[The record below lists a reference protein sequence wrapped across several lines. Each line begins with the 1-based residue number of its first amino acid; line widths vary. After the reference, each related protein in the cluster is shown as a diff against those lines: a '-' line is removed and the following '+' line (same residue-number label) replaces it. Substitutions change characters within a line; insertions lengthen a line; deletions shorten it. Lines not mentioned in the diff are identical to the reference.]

1 MEIGALL
8 LMLVLMSPTLSGYTQ
23 ARPKVQVTVMPSDR
37 VFSGETVTL
46 RCDIEEEVDWTYS
59 WYKDGLITRC
69 TERVYEFTSYESDS
83 GKYTCRG
90 EKKQDSHQSEISDS
104 VTLTVSDLP
113 RATIT
118 ADPDRSVFIG
128 ETISLKC
135 AIESHYN
142 DWRFQ
147 WSKYSSTFDAGEP
160 EKITSRETLTI
171 EKVSMSDQDKYHCW
185 GDRENR
191 PMKSQQSA
199 AFSIKVEGECFIV
212 CNTHSPFNQWNDIVT
227 MFVKPI
233 GRWEECI
240 RKQIENNQRTHPI
253 INSE

>member
-1 MEIGALL
+1 MHFANI
-8 LMLVLMSPTLSGYTQ
+8 V
-23 ARPKVQVTVMPSDR
+23 VQVQ
-37 VFSGETVTL
+37 VFISALYTHKCFFL
-46 RCDIEEEVDWTYS
+46 FIFF
-59 WYKDGLITRC
+59 L
-69 TERVYEFTSYESDS
+69 FT
-83 GKYTCRG
+83 
-90 EKKQDSHQSEISDS
+90 
-104 VTLTVSDLP
+104 DLP

-135 AIESHYN
+135 SIESHYS

-185 GDRENR
+185 GDRDNR
-191 PMKSQQSA
+191 PMKSQQSV

-212 CNTHSPFNQWNDIVT
+212 CNTHSPFKQWNDIVT

-240 RKQIENNQRTHPI
+240 RKQIENNQRTHPV